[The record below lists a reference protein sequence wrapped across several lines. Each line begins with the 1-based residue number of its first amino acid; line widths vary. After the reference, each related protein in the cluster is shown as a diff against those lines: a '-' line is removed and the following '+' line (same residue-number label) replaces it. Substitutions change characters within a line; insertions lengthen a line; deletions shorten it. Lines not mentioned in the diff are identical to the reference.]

1 MPVFGKI
8 GQQIFKKINAKTQNR
23 EGARLQT

>member
-1 MPVFGKI
+1 MPVLAET
-8 GQQIFKKINAKTQNR
+8 GQQIFKKINAKTQSR